1 MPFVNRLLLLWIIV
15 SFSSAISLRVLAVLF
30 ISEESYRLI
39 LIFIPLILT
48 ALVSFI
54 DIKKY
59 HERLDLI
66 KYALISSIIIYI
78 ISLSL
83 LDDQNFK
90 DFFVWT
96 VITLFI
102 FYSIYV
108 HRFNNMEKTEKG
120 GTKELSKRQKPLFII
135 YYLNF
140 SKTYDFITLIN
151 NKFKVN
157 INNERNEEIAGITN
171 VELGL
176 SNIQTGAN
184 ARINRSSSTS
194 KSERILENFEI
205 KNTKSTHLQQILI
218 HAKEVHET
226 LELTEGSLIK
236 FSNIQLELQD
246 QKENIEA
253 IKLLLGGAFK
263 GFNIKGQEEGMDFEL
278 NLSSLIES
286 FLAECEYKLTFEYC
300 NKSYYITIPLTGN
313 DDFEND
319 YTVNDLLT
327 GRISIIGIYKG
338 NYERHAPFVNTL
350 FSLNENNND
359 TGTSMPTPVGEL
371 TQSEYGNDETTNP
384 DNTLSK
390 GKITESVNNGIY
402 IDVIA
407 VIQEVNFKKEDKF
420 SDD

>member
-30 ISEESYRLI
+30 ISEESYRLL
-39 LIFIPLILT
+39 LIFIPLILI
-48 ALVSFI
+48 ALVSYF
-54 DIKKY
+54 DIIKN

-66 KYALISSIIIYI
+66 MYALISSIIIYL

-83 LDDQNFK
+83 LEDQNFK
-90 DFFVWT
+90 DIFVWIT
-96 VITLFI
+96 ITLFI
-102 FYSIYV
+102 FYTIYV
-108 HRFNNMEKTEKG
+108 YGFNNIEKISKRETE
-120 GTKELSKRQKPLFII
+120 ELSKKQKPLFII

-157 INNERNEEIAGITN
+157 INNERNEEITGSSDI
-171 VELGL
+171 ELGL
-176 SNIQTGAN
+176 GNIQTRAN

-226 LELTEGSLIK
+226 HELAEGSLIK
-236 FSNIQLELQD
+236 FSNVQLELQD

-286 FLAECEYKLTFEYC
+286 FLVECECKLSVEYC
-300 NKSYYITIPLTGN
+300 NKCYYIIIHVISHG
-313 DDFEND
+313 DI
-319 YTVNDLLT
+319 
-327 GRISIIGIYKG
+327 GRA
-338 NYERHAPFVNTL
+338 HV
-350 FSLNENNND
+350 
-359 TGTSMPTPVGEL
+359 
-371 TQSEYGNDETTNP
+371 
-384 DNTLSK
+384 
-390 GKITESVNNGIY
+390 
-402 IDVIA
+402 
-407 VIQEVNFKKEDKF
+407 
-420 SDD
+420 